1 MERKRLLEQQEI
13 LDGRD
18 IEWMANNVYFSRRSL
33 SLELHS
39 NCCNSVQTW
48 VSTQVAGFLLRK
60 LGAMR
65 NTFVTD
71 EKASRR
77 SYS

>member
-1 MERKRLLEQQEI
+1 MAGKQYLFFQNVTELL
-13 LDGRD
+13 
-18 IEWMANNVYFSRRSL
+18 
-33 SLELHS
+33 S

-48 VSTQVAGFLLRK
+48 VPKQVAGFLVRK

-71 EKASRR
+71 ESL
-77 SYS
+77 